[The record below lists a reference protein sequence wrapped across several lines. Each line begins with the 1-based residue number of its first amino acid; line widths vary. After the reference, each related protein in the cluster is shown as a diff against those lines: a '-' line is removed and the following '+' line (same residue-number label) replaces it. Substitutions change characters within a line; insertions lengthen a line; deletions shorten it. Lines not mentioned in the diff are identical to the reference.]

1 MQRTKKV
8 SEIINRGITAVAMTI
23 AIATIYSAMATE
35 GQISQG
41 DILRQQVQ
49 TVLKNSDLQI
59 TQDAKDTQESLT
71 TLLLS
76 SSDSAYGRR

>member
-71 TLLLS
+71 TVLLS
-76 SSDSAYGRR
+76 SSDSAYSRR